1 MSELKRL
8 IGDLRKNKAGIRGIL
23 AIITI
28 FLYGIIGS
36 HFIMNL
42 NINDSI
48 YYTIITIATVGYG
61 DIAPITPLQKLFS
74 TTLALTGIGLI
85 AYIFTVIITSF
96 EKNLHDLRSGRY
108 MEKRLAEME
117 NHYVLC
123 GFGRVGLS
131 VFEELKKE
139 SPLLH
144 IYRTIHDDRIV
155 YYRLKIVPVEDGR
168 KLIYGFENIDSQ
180 YRIQLEVKSE
190 REMHTM
196 LLDGLSREYMSVWY
210 LDGKSR
216 KVRLLQ
222 NNGTDSEN
230 GEPVRIGN
238 TMVDYHFSMQKYFG
252 AFVSPDDFDRMMN
265 ETSYESLV
273 KNAGENDMYCIN
285 YIRINPDRSTS
296 HFQVCY
302 AKTIDAS
309 GTANFVFGFRNT
321 DSAI

>member
-1 MSELKRL
+1 MA
-8 IGDLRKNKAGIRGIL
+8 D
-23 AIITI
+23 
-28 FLYGIIGS
+28 
-36 HFIMNL
+36 
-42 NINDSI
+42 INDSKI
-48 YYTIITIATVGYG
+48 LYEAFCAIAESYTSIVYMDTLDKRAYPIRLDSYSVRYEERLNEHPPMHDIIEEYVNNTVYR
-61 DIAPITPLQKLFS
+61 DDRE
-74 TTLALTGIGLI
+74 ALL
-85 AYIFTVIITSF
+85 
-96 EKNLHDLRSGRY
+96 
-108 MEKRLAEME
+108 RLADCD
-117 NHYVLC
+117 Y
-123 GFGRVGLS
+123 